1 MRVDKSLFTSLYI
14 DNEQAL
20 YKYGN
25 SKGSDYCDSSEFNY
39 YIIIGFVTG
48 IEDIYNISMYLYI

>member
-25 SKGSDYCDSSEFNY
+25 RL
-39 YIIIGFVTG
+39 IIILEMSF
-48 IEDIYNISMYLYI
+48 ISLER